1 MPKRIQTNSFFPSFA
16 INCNVIHVDGGGD
29 DVDDDDDDLD
39 RVAQGKDEAEDVPTQ
54 LWLLLPAD
62 LMVSILRMA

>member
-1 MPKRIQTNSFFPSFA
+1 MPKRDSNQFFFSIFA
-16 INCNVIHVDGGGD
+16 TNCNAVHVDGGDD

-39 RVAQGKDEAEDVPTQ
+39 RVAKGKDEAEDVPTQ